1 MFARKPSTGPFST
14 ARGLLPLIVVCA
26 FLFAFPI
33 VMLVVGAFRNQ
44 DPSLPANWGWD
55 GFRTAYTSPATYTT
69 LRNSLL
75 LSTAVT
81 VLGTAIGLLC
91 AFLVTRT
98 RTPLRRL
105 VTPCMLLVVAL
116 PPLFYAISWGM
127 LGNPRIGPVN
137 TLFRDL
143 TGSEATIF
151 DVNSWTGLILVISLK
166 SAGFSYLMLLGPFLA
181 LDRGLEEAAQVS
193 GAGKLRTLLGIDLPV
208 LAPAV
213 SGVVILNFVIG
224 LEFFDVPLFLGT
236 PAGIEVFSTRVYGLI
251 SESSP
256 ADYGAASA
264 LSLLLVAIVMV
275 LVAMQWRL
283 LGRRRYT
290 TVTGKGYRSDA
301 WDIGRWRW
309 AGTAFLLLYALL
321 AVVAPLVQLVL
332 GSLQPFFGGSAGYSL
347 VNYRELLADPATVL
361 ALRATLLV
369 SVVGGLGAMLLALL
383 IGYAVG
389 HNRTRLRRVV
399 EMLTWLPWAV
409 PGVVLSLGIAWAYI
423 SVPGLRQLYGTV
435 WIVLL
440 ALVAATVPIA
450 QRATQPALAQL
461 GHELE
466 EASRVGGAGP
476 LRMFAGIVL
485 PLIAPSFLAGW
496 FVSAIVVSGN
506 LAVPILLS
514 SQQNATVPLLVLEL
528 YTAGETSKAAALFV
542 IMMVLLCA
550 GLALLAGL
558 ARLAALLRRRALTA
572 TASRTAPPSPSTP
585 SSRPGS
591 VPPAD
596 SSAAPT
602 PSSAP
607 ATLG

>member
-1 MFARKPSTGPFST
+1 MFTRKPSTGPFST
-14 ARGLLPLIVVCA
+14 ARGLSPLIVVCV

-33 VMLVVGAFRNQ
+33 VMLAVGAVRNQ
-44 DPSLPANWGWD
+44 DPSLPANWGWN
-55 GFRTAYTSPATYTT
+55 GFRTAYTDPATYST

-81 VLGTAIGLLC
+81 VLGTGIGLLC

-105 VTPCMLLVVAL
+105 VTPCMLIVVAL

-127 LGNPRIGPVN
+127 LGNPRIGAIN

-143 TGSEATIF
+143 TGTEATPF
-151 DVNSWTGLILVISLK
+151 DVNSWTGLIVVIALK

-181 LDRGLEEAAQVS
+181 LDRSLEEAAQIS
-193 GAGKLRTLLGIDLPV
+193 GASKLRTMLGIDLPV

-236 PAGIEVFSTRVYGLI
+236 PAGIEVFSTRIYGLI
-251 SESSP
+251 SESTP
-256 ADYGAASA
+256 ADYGGASA
-264 LSLLLVAIVMV
+264 LSLLLVAVVMV
-275 LVAMQWRL
+275 LVGLQWRL
-283 LGRRRYT
+283 LGRRSYT
-290 TVTGKGYRSDA
+290 TVTGKGYRTDA
-301 WDIGRWRW
+301 WDIGAWRW
-309 AGTAFLLLYALL
+309 AGTAFIVLYALL
-321 AVVAPLVQLVL
+321 AVVAPMAQLVI

-347 VNYRELLADPATVL
+347 VNYRELLADPTTVL
-361 ALRATLLV
+361 ALRSTLFV
-369 SVVGGLGAMLLALL
+369 AVVGGLGAMLLALVV
-383 IGYAVG
+383 GYAIG

-440 ALVAATVPIA
+440 ALIAATVPIA
-450 QRATQPALAQL
+450 QRAIQPALAQL
-461 GHELE
+461 SHELE
-466 EASRVGGAGP
+466 EASRVAGARP
-476 LRMFAGIVL
+476 LRMFAGIVF

-514 SQQNATVPLLVLEL
+514 SQNNATVPLLVFEL
-528 YTAGETSKAAALFV
+528 YTAGETSRAAALFV
-542 IMMVLLCA
+542 IMMVLLCL
-550 GLALLAGL
+550 GLVVLAGL
-558 ARLAALLRRRALTA
+558 ARLLGHLRRRALA
-572 TASRTAPPSPSTP
+572 VPAPHPVT
-585 SSRPGS
+585 R
-591 VPPAD
+591 
-596 SSAAPT
+596 
-602 PSSAP
+602 SAP